1 MSRGR
6 RRTLDLTRAGLL
18 VEALGVA
25 RLDDVEGRVDEDLD
39 EREAGLLVEVAD
51 DGAVRAEGRDE
62 RGEGDARRVREQ
74 LRDLHVARAA
84 KGRGRVCFRG
94 SARNQGGRG
103 THLADAADVLRARL
117 LVEAEVLVQAEADV
131 VAVEAVG
138 ELVEVEEVL
147 LESAGNRRLDRR

>member
-94 SARNQGGRG
+94 GARNQGGGREG
-103 THLADAADVLRARL
+103 RT
-117 LVEAEVLVQAEADV
+117 
-131 VAVEAVG
+131 
-138 ELVEVEEVL
+138 
-147 LESAGNRRLDRR
+147 SPMRRMFSVRDFSSKPRSLFRPKRMLSPSRR